1 MTHDDARTDGLAD
14 GYGLPAL
21 PTAETLRMA
30 IVFLQRDIRTLNRH
44 ISENGRLDEDDRR
57 HLARLDERT
66 VAILSRLDAMSDPTY
81 SAGTGGRNSDDD
93 GWHDNA
99 ERTVGRVLDSS
110 PGRILALVVLVTALG
125 LFIVAG
131 ILAVKGDL
139 DDVVR
144 GALTPGSE
152 VTDVRPG
159 ETLTPAPGS

>member
-44 ISENGRLDEDDRR
+44 IAENGRLDEDDRR
-57 HLARLDERT
+57 HLARLD
-66 VAILSRLDAMSDPTY
+66 
-81 SAGTGGRNSDDD
+81 
-93 GWHDNA
+93 

-159 ETLTPAPGS
+159 ETLTPAPGP